1 MSDRLPDPRDKAE
14 RPETHGAVESGRA
27 AALALGADE
36 GSPPPE
42 RPGWRFSHAFWT
54 ANVVELL
61 ERAAWYGVFVVIT
74 LYLSRIL
81 GYTDVQAAVTSG
93 VLSAGLYFLPTFSGA
108 YADRI
113 GFRRALMLAF
123 GLLTIGYGSM
133 WLLPTLLES
142 AGLVAYG
149 REVQYTG
156 LIGAWQKWL
165 FVPVM
170 LVVMVGGS
178 FIKSVIT
185 GTVARETTAVNR
197 ARGYSI
203 FYAMVN
209 VGAFSGKTIVK
220 PLRDGLGNE
229 GLVVL
234 NLFAAGMTLLALI
247 LVMVF
252 YRSGE
257 SAGEGKSVREI
268 WRALGAVISRARLI
282 ILIVIITGFWMVQ
295 SQLYATMPKYVL
307 RMAGEGSAV
316 SWFANVNPATVVL
329 TVGLVTHLMRRRS
342 ALTSMTVGM
351 FIMPISAFCMASGN
365 MLAGGSI
372 LGLNPIALMM
382 IVGIVF
388 QGLAESFISP
398 RFLEYFSLQAPRG
411 EEGLYLGFSHLHSF
425 LSSILGFSLSGFLLS
440 AYCPDPRTLPAAVQ
454 AQRLAALAGEGPMPA
469 AYRHA
474 HYIWFFFVGIAL
486 VSAVALIVYGRVTR
500 AIDRR
505 RERAA

>member
-1 MSDRLPDPRDKAE
+1 MSRKPPSTRDGAAQ
-14 RPETHGAVESGRA
+14 PESQA
-27 AALALGADE
+27 AARTGQLLAE
-36 GSPPPE
+36 GLPPPE
-42 RPGWRFSHAFWT
+42 RPGWRFSRAFWT
-54 ANVVELL
+54 ANFVELL

-74 LYLSRIL
+74 IYLSRIL

-113 GFRRALMLAF
+113 GFRRSLMLAF
-123 GLLTIGYGSM
+123 SLLTIGYGSM

-142 AGLVAYG
+142 AGLVSYG
-149 REVQYTG
+149 REVTFTG
-156 LIGAWQKWL
+156 LMDAWQRWL
-165 FVPVM
+165 FIPIM

-185 GTVARETTAVNR
+185 GTVARETTQINR

-220 PLRDGLGNE
+220 PLRDSLGNE

-234 NLFAAGMTLLALI
+234 NLFAASMALLALI
-247 LVMVF
+247 LVTLL
-252 YRSGE
+252 YRS
-257 SAGEGKSVREI
+257 VRVQTERRSFADI
-268 WRALGAVISRARLI
+268 WRSLLAVLTRARLI

-316 SWFANVNPATVVL
+316 SWYANVNPATVVL
-329 TVGLVTHLMRRRS
+329 TVALITQLMRRRS
-342 ALTSMTVGM
+342 ALLSMTVGM
-351 FIMPISAFCMASGN
+351 FIMPISAFAMASGN
-365 MLAGGSI
+365 MLHGGAI
-372 LGLNPIALMM
+372 LGLNPIAFMM
-382 IVGIVF
+382 VVGIVF

-398 RFLEYFSLQAPRG
+398 RYLEYFSLQAPRG

-425 LSSILGFSLSGFLLS
+425 LSSILGFSLSGFLLE
-440 AYCPDPRTLPAAVQ
+440 AWCPEPHLLPEAVQ
-454 AQRLAALAGEGPMPA
+454 AQRLAALAGEGAMPA
-469 AYRHA
+469 AYQHA
-474 HYIWFFFVGIAL
+474 HYIWFVFVGIAL
-486 VSAVALIVYGRVTR
+486 VSAISLIVYGRITR
-500 AIDRR
+500 TIDRR
-505 RERAA
+505 QGGPADRE